1 MKLIDNITKVV
12 ITIAVAML
20 ILSMFCRCKSKERMV
35 DKQTYITD
43 KRNDA
48 KWDSLFNVRLIKEL
62 ELYKA
67 SHKESIKSTTK
78 EKTHIKDSTA
88 SKYDSN
94 GNKVGEYRFHYE
106 YHEISHEDIQILR
119 DSISSLKEYKDST
132 SIYHSKCDSLM
143 SVINEI
149 SKDKVYVEKQLSNT
163 DRAFLNI
170 GKIASVCLLIGILA
184 FIGWIYRRVKL
195 HKHS

>member
-149 SKDKVYVEKQLSNT
+149 SKDKVYVEKQLSKT

-170 GKIASVCLLIGILA
+170 GKIASVCLFIGILA
-184 FIGWIYRRVKL
+184 FFVWIYWKLKL
-195 HKHS
+195 HKRS

>member
-20 ILSMFCRCKSKERMV
+20 ILSMFCRCKTKERV
-35 DKQTYITD
+35 IEKQTYITD
-43 KRNDA
+43 KRNEA
-48 KWDSLFNVRLIKEL
+48 KWDSLFNARLVKEL
-62 ELYKA
+62 ESYRS
-67 SHKESIKSTTK
+67 SHKETMKSTTK

-88 SKYDSN
+88 SKYDAN
-94 GNKVGEYRFHYE
+94 GNKVGEDRFHYE
-106 YHEISHEDIQILR
+106 YHEISQEDVQILR

-149 SKDKVYVEKQLSNT
+149 SKDKVYVEKQLSKT
-163 DRAFLNI
+163 DIAFLKI
-170 GKIASVCLLIGILA
+170 GKIASVCLFIGILA
-184 FIGWIYRRVKL
+184 FFVWIYWRIKL
-195 HKHS
+195 HKRS

>member
-149 SKDKVYVEKQLSNT
+149 SKDKVYVEKQLSKT
-163 DRAFLNI
+163 DIAFLKI
-170 GKIASVCLLIGILA
+170 GKIASVCLFIGILA
-184 FIGWIYRRVKL
+184 FLVWIYWRLKL
-195 HKHS
+195 HKRS

>member
-94 GNKVGEYRFHYE
+94 GNKVGEYIFHYE

-149 SKDKVYVEKQLSNT
+149 SKDKVYVEKQLSKT
-163 DRAFLNI
+163 DIAFLKI
-170 GKIASVCLLIGILA
+170 GKIASVCLFIGILA
-184 FIGWIYRRVKL
+184 FLVWIYRSVKL

>member
-149 SKDKVYVEKQLSNT
+149 SKDKVYVEKQLSKT
-163 DRAFLNI
+163 DIAFLKI
-170 GKIASVCLLIGILA
+170 GKIASVCLFIGILA
-184 FIGWIYRRVKL
+184 FVGWVYRMVKL

>member
-149 SKDKVYVEKQLSNT
+149 SKDKVYVEKQLSKT
-163 DRAFLNI
+163 DIAFLKI
-170 GKIASVCLLIGILA
+170 GKIASVCLFIGIIA
-184 FIGWIYRRVKL
+184 FFGWIYLKLKL
-195 HKHS
+195 HKRS

>member
-149 SKDKVYVEKQLSNT
+149 SKDKVYVEKQLSKT
-163 DRAFLNI
+163 DIAFLKM
-170 GKIASVCLLIGILA
+170 GKIASVCLFIGILA
-184 FIGWIYRRVKL
+184 FIGWIYRSVKL